1 MAVDEIQRVLHALG
15 SPVRREI
22 LWLVGDQERPA
33 GEIAAAVRVSAP
45 TVSEHL
51 KVLRDAGL
59 VTMRVDGTF
68 RRYRARREALD
79 GLQRLLVDSGGR
91 WESADDVPER
101 ERASART
108 ATAVLASV
116 ELACPREVAFTALTD
131 PGIYSSWL
139 GVPVTIEDG
148 HFSATMEW
156 GTQVRGRYE
165 HVVEP
170 ELIVMRWDLADGQV
184 PVPGDEHRAYA
195 HFTEAPPGCLVEVN
209 QLVDTPEQATFM
221 HSAWRMVLGRLA
233 QAAPDL
239 AAPDLAAP
247 DLAAPDPAAPDLAA
261 PDLAAPR
268 RPARAKHPG
277 R

>member
-1 MAVDEIQRVLHALG
+1 VDEVQRVLHALG
-15 SPVRREI
+15 APVRREI
-22 LWLVGDQERPA
+22 LWLVGDRERAA
-33 GEIAAAVRVSAP
+33 GEIAAAVHVSAP

-79 GLQRLLVDSGGR
+79 GLHRLLVDQGGR
-91 WESADDVPER
+91 WEPADDVPER
-101 ERASART
+101 ERASARL

-116 ELACPREVAFTALTD
+116 ELGCSREVAFTALTD
-131 PGIYSSWL
+131 PEVYSAWL
-139 GVPVTIEDG
+139 GVPVRIEDG

-165 HVVEP
+165 HVVAP
-170 ELIVMRWDLADGQV
+170 ELIVMRWDVADDHV

-195 HFTEAPPGCLVEVN
+195 HLSGTPAGCLVEVN
-209 QLVDTPEQATFM
+209 QLVDTAEQATYM
-221 HSAWRMVLGRLA
+221 HNAWRMVLGRLA

-239 AAPDLAAP
+239 ATDVR
-247 DLAAPDPAAPDLAA
+247 
-261 PDLAAPR
+261 AAPR
-268 RPARAKHPG
+268 RPSRAKHA
-277 R
+277 RE

>member
-1 MAVDEIQRVLHALG
+1 MDEVQRVLHALG

-22 LWLVGDQERPA
+22 LWLLGAHERPA
-33 GEIAAAVRVSAP
+33 GEIAAGVRVSAP

-51 KVLRDAGL
+51 KVLREAGL
-59 VTMRVDGTF
+59 VTVRVDGTF

-79 GLQRLLVDSGGR
+79 GLRHLLVDSGGK
-91 WESADDVPER
+91 WEPADDLPER
-101 ERASART
+101 EQASARF

-116 ELACPREVAFTALTD
+116 DLDCPRERAFTALTD
-131 PGIYSSWL
+131 PEVYSSWL
-139 GVPVTIEDG
+139 GVPVRIEDG

-165 HVVEP
+165 HVVAP
-170 ELIVMRWDLADGQV
+170 ELIVMSWDFADGQV

-195 HFTEAPPGCLVEVN
+195 HLSESGDGCRLEVN

-221 HSAWRMVLGRLA
+221 HNAWRMVLGRLA

-239 AAPDLAAP
+239 TVPGRGGGPRRARPKHDAPSAP
-247 DLAAPDPAAPDLAA
+247 TAPARGAPGRPDP
-261 PDLAAPR
+261 PR
-268 RPARAKHPG
+268 
-277 R
+277 